1 MNMSTISCRY
11 DFSPIEKY
19 ELTPEGYLRA
29 WASIARTGIQH
40 YTDSDGSIRREY
52 RPETEVAS
60 PDSLASFAGKAITS
74 EHPPVLL
81 DSENTKDYQVGFSG
95 TEVVYDNGFVKAVMT
110 ITDEDTIKRIMK
122 GDAREVSAGYRVNY
136 DPTPGV
142 TENGEHYDG
151 VQKEIIGNHIAVVR
165 RGRAGPQ
172 VKLHLDRQDAAD
184 PSLFKTTEERL
195 MTAKVVFDGAE
206 FEVSEGVALAITKER
221 EDGRMSYEDMKKK
234 YDELQ
239 ASAASM
245 KEEMDAMEKEMKGKC
260 DSAEGRADAL
270 AEQIE
275 ELKTEL
281 AAAQEIN
288 LDSMVEERVALI
300 EKAKP
305 VLDSAY
311 AFAGKTAREVMVD
324 SIKAVRGDE
333 LDLSEKSDD
342 YVQAMFD
349 TLSEGRSDSATT
361 DELRKAVAS
370 IASPVSAPSAYMDML
385 QNAWK
390 KPLSISKEAK

>member
-1 MNMSTISCRY
+1 MSTTSCRY

-19 ELTPEGYLRA
+19 EVTPEGYLRA
-29 WASIARTGIQH
+29 WASIARTGIQL
-40 YTDSDGSIRREY
+40 YTDADGSVRREY

-81 DSENTKDYQVGFSG
+81 DADNTKDYQVGFSG

-110 ITDEDTIKRIMK
+110 ITDKETIDRIMR

-142 TENGEHYDG
+142 TDSGEHYDG
-151 VQKEIIGNHIAVVR
+151 IQKEILGNHIAVVR

-184 PSLFKTTEERL
+184 PSLISIEENTT
-195 MTAKVVFDGAE
+195 MSAKVVFDGAE
-206 FEVSEGVALAITKER
+206 FEVTESVALAITKER
-221 EDGRMSYEDMKKK
+221 EDAKMSYEDMKKK
-234 YDELQ
+234 YDAMMSE
-239 ASAASM
+239 ASKM

-270 AEQIE
+270 AEQVE
-275 ELKTEL
+275 ELTAEL
-281 AAAQEIN
+281 AAAKEIN

-305 VLDSAY
+305 VLDAAY

-349 TLSEGRSDSATT
+349 TLSEGRKDSATT
-361 DELRKAVAS
+361 DELRKVVAS
-370 IASPVSAPSAYMDML
+370 IASPVSAPSSYLDML

>member
-184 PSLFKTTEERL
+184 PSLFKNTEERL

-221 EDGRMSYEDMKKK
+221 EDGRMSYEDMKQK
-234 YDELQ
+234 YDEMMSK
-239 ASAASM
+239 ASKM

-270 AEQIE
+270 AEQVE

-281 AAAQEIN
+281 AAVQEVN

-361 DELRKAVAS
+361 DELRKTVAS

>member
-1 MNMSTISCRY
+1 MNMSTTSFRY
-11 DFSPIEKY
+11 DVAPIEKY
-19 ELTPEGYLRA
+19 EVTPEGYLRA
-29 WASIARTGIQH
+29 WATIARTGVQM
-40 YTDSDGSIRREY
+40 YTDADGSVRREY
-52 RPETEVAS
+52 RPEEEVAS
-60 PDSLASFAGKAITS
+60 PESLTSFGGKAITL

-81 DSENTKDYQVGFSG
+81 DSANTKDYQIGFTG
-95 TEVVYDNGFVKAVMT
+95 TDIVYDTGFVRAVMT
-110 ITDEDTIKRIMK
+110 ITDQEAIERIMR
-122 GDAREVSAGYRVNY
+122 GDAKEVSAGYRVEY

-142 TENGEHYDG
+142 TGGGEHYDG
-151 VQKEIIGNHIAVVR
+151 IQRMISGNHVAVVR

-172 VKLHLDRQDAAD
+172 VKLHLDRMDAAS
-184 PSLFKTTEERL
+184 PSLISTQEETP
-195 MTAKVVFDGAE
+195 MTAQVNFDGVS
-206 FEVSEGVALAITKER
+206 FEVSEGIATAISKER
-221 EDGRMSYEDMKKK
+221 EDAKASYDTMKKK
-234 YDELQ
+234 YDEMMSE
-239 ASAASM
+239 ASKM

-270 AEQIE
+270 AEQVE
-275 ELKTEL
+275 ELKGEL

-311 AFAGKTAREVMVD
+311 EFAGKTAREVMVD

>member
-239 ASAASM
+239 AAADSM
-245 KEEMDAMEKEMKGKC
+245 KADMECMEKEMKGKM

-270 AEQIE
+270 AEQVE

-311 AFAGKTAREVMVD
+311 EFAGKTAREVMVD